1 MKPKKTEQNI
11 ESKQQAKQGS
21 TPPVNAR
28 FKTKLQTIVGAI
40 AVVSAG
46 LFFSQVYGEA
56 SASAVDKTSSTATT
70 GPLAPTR
77 EQSIVTRQMAM
88 LMDTQHYLNM
98 PLDAKVSQRI
108 LEMYFDNLDSD
119 HALFLASDIDEFRK
133 KYASTLG
140 ALMKKGDLAPAFEI
154 QQRFT
159 TRLKDYYQYSLEQ
172 LDKPQNLKR
181 TDSLNIDREKAPYFT
196 SSKEQRAYWQ
206 QQLVSEL
213 ISLTISQEEEAA
225 KQAALKADPKLAAG
239 QDLSPPSELNP
250 VDTLKKRFKRRLQ
263 QIDRIKSDRVL
274 EGLLNAALATYDPHS
289 LYFAPV
295 EAMEMNRQTTLQLEG
310 IGVSIRPERGNDDYT
325 RVETLVEGGPASKS
339 GLVKPGD
346 RIVGVAQD
354 GQPMVDVVGWPSS
367 EIVGL
372 IRGKRGTK
380 VLLKLQAK
388 DAAART
394 ITLTR
399 DIIQEED
406 SGVQDRIVD
415 IQRDGKTYKIG
426 VLDIPSFYLNYKAR
440 RDGKN
445 YRSVSEDTQKALVDL
460 NNKKVDGLVVDL
472 RNDPGGSLDEVAKML
487 ALFIKQGPLVQI
499 RDSNGTI
506 NFYKDSDGGAELYKG
521 PLIVLVN
528 LASASASEIFA
539 AAIQDYERGLV
550 VGSTTTG
557 KGTAQIQLD
566 NLAYGQ
572 ATLTQRKFYRV
583 SGGSTQNK
591 GVVPDIPFVSIYD
604 EDLGERKAKNPLK
617 WDTIATAP
625 YMPEDSLKGLIP
637 QLTAESKT
645 RQDSDPQYVYLSKF
659 KAISKAHKD
668 QKLLALDID
677 KRRQELAEIEVQT
690 LAAENERRSKTGL
703 VPYPNWQTYQATLDA
718 KAEARAKIP
727 EGKRPPLPE
736 EEAFITESANILL
749 DQMKAKSLIKQ

>member
-1 MKPKKTEQNI
+1 MKAKPTQSETTTKQ
-11 ESKQQAKQGS
+11 ESALTKS
-21 TPPVNAR
+21 TRP
-28 FKTKLQTIVGAI
+28 KTKMQALATIIALIGAG
-40 AVVSAG
+40 V
-46 LFFSQVYGEA
+46 FFPHVYGEA
-56 SASAVDKTSSTATT
+56 TPNPGSQAVAVND
-70 GPLAPTR
+70 LAPTR

-98 PLDAKVSQRI
+98 PLDAKVSRRI
-108 LEMYFDNLDSD
+108 LDMFLDNLDAD
-119 HALFLASDIDEFRK
+119 HSIFLAGDIDEFRT
-133 KYASTLG
+133 KYADNLG
-140 ALMKKGDLAPAFEI
+140 ALMKKGDLNPAFEI
-154 QQRFT
+154 QKRYSA
-159 TRLKDYYQYSLEQ
+159 RLKDYYTFNLAQ

-181 TDSLNIDREKAPYFT
+181 TDTYTTDREKAPYFN
-196 SSKEQRAYWQ
+196 SSSEQRAFWQ
-206 QQLVSEL
+206 QQLASAL
-213 ISLTISQEEEAA
+213 ISLTISQEEENA
-225 KQAALKADPKLAAG
+225 KQAALKADPKLADG

-250 VDTLKKRFKRRLQ
+250 VDTLKKRFKRKLQ
-263 QIDRIKSDRVL
+263 QIDRLKSDRVL

-325 RVETLVEGGPASKS
+325 RVETLVDGGPASKS

-354 GQPMVDVVGWPSS
+354 GLPMVDVVGWPSS

-380 VLLKLQAK
+380 VVLKLQAK

-399 DIIQEED
+399 DVIQED
-406 SGVQDRIVD
+406 DAGVQDRVVEIKRGD
-415 IQRDGKTYKIG
+415 KTYRMG

-445 YRSVSEDTQKALVDL
+445 YRSVSEDTIKALIDL
-460 NNKKVDGLVVDL
+460 NSKNVDGLVVDL
-472 RNDPGGSLDEVAKML
+472 RGDPGGSLDEVAKML
-487 ALFIKQGPLVQI
+487 ALFIKKGPLVQI
-499 RDSNGTI
+499 RDGNGAV
-506 NFYKDSDGGAELYKG
+506 NVFNDDDGGAELYKG
-521 PLIVLVN
+521 PMIVLVN
-528 LASASASEIFA
+528 LASASASEIFS

-557 KGTAQIQLD
+557 KGTAQVQLD

-583 SGGSTQNK
+583 TGGSTQNK

-604 EDLGERKAKNPLK
+604 EDLGERKAKNPLA

-625 YMPEDSLKGLIP
+625 YIREDNLSPLVP
-637 QLTAESKT
+637 ALTTASKA
-645 RQDSDPQYVYLSKF
+645 RQEKDPQYVYLNAI
-659 KAISKAHKD
+659 KALSLANKD
-668 QKLLALDID
+668 RKTLSLDID
-677 KRRQELAEIEVQT
+677 VRRKEIQAIDAQS
-690 LAAENERRSKTGL
+690 LAAENARRTKTGL
-703 VPYPNWQTYQATLDA
+703 QPYPNWQTYQAALDA
-718 KAEARAKIP
+718 QAETRAKLP

-736 EEAFITESANILL
+736 EEAFIIESANILL
-749 DQMKAKSLIKQ
+749 DQIQAKQSK

>member
-1 MKPKKTEQNI
+1 MKPKKIEQDLA
-11 ESKQQAKQGS
+11 SKAQVTQGS
-21 TPPVNAR
+21 GAQVKAR
-28 FKTKLQTIVGAI
+28 FTTKLQTIVGAI
-40 AVVSAG
+40 AVASAG

-56 SASAVDKTSSTATT
+56 TASAVDKSSAAATT
-70 GPLAPTR
+70 GAPLAPTR

-88 LMDTQHYLNM
+88 YMDTQHYLNM
-98 PLDAKVSQRI
+98 PLDASVSQRV
-108 LEMYFDNLDSD
+108 LEMYLDNLDGD

-133 KYASTLG
+133 KYATTLG
-140 ALMKKGDLAPAFEI
+140 ASMKKGDLTPAFAI
-154 QQRFT
+154 QKRFT
-159 TRLKDYYQYSLEQ
+159 ERLKDYYQYSLDQ
-172 LDKPQNLKR
+172 LDQPQNLKR
-181 TDSLNIDREKAPYFT
+181 TDSLNIDREKAPYFS
-196 SSKEQRAYWQ
+196 SSKEQRAFWQ

-213 ISLTISQEEEAA
+213 ISLTISQEEETA

-250 VDTLKKRFKRRLQ
+250 VDTLKKRFKRKLQ

-325 RVETLVEGGPASKS
+325 RVETLVDGGPASKS

-399 DIIQEED
+399 DVIQEED
-406 SGVQDRIVD
+406 SGVQDRVVNV
-415 IQRDGKTYKIG
+415 QRDGKTYKMG

-445 YRSVSEDTQKALVDL
+445 YRSVSEDTQKALIDL
-460 NNKKVDGLVVDL
+460 NSKKVDGLVVDL
-472 RNDPGGSLDEVAKML
+472 RGDPGGSLEEVANMIG
-487 ALFIKQGPLVQI
+487 LFIKQGPVVQI
-499 RDSNGTI
+499 RDRNGAITA
-506 NFYKDSDGGAELYKG
+506 YRDDDGGAELYKG
-521 PLIVLVN
+521 PMIVLVN

-539 AAIQDYERGLV
+539 AAIQDYDRGLV

-557 KGTAQIQLD
+557 KGTAQVQLD
-566 NLAYGQ
+566 NLAYGL

-617 WDTIATAP
+617 WDTIPTAP
-625 YMPEDSLKGLIP
+625 FIPEDNLKPLVP
-637 QLTAESKT
+637 QLTVASKA
-645 RQDSDPQYVYLSKF
+645 RQEADPQYVYLSKI
-659 KAISKAHKD
+659 KEISKAHKD
-668 QKLLALDID
+668 QKVLSLDLD
-677 KRRQELAEIEVQT
+677 ARRKEVDAIEVQT

-703 VPYPNWQTYQATLDA
+703 VPYPNWQTYQISLDA
-718 KAEARAKIP
+718 QAEARAKIS

-736 EEAFITESANILL
+736 EEAFVTESANILL
-749 DQMKAKSLIKQ
+749 DQVKAKQAK